1 MPFMFSRALKYGF
14 LVFLLTAPTVMA
26 QEKLEVI
33 PLKNRRVEDVIPIIR
48 PLLGRNEKVSGMRDQ
63 LIVRAS
69 PIKLREIKTLL
80 EKIDAQL
87 TNLRITVKQGF
98 RSQLNKM
105 EQEIEAAIPIGE
117 AGRVIINPGDK
128 GGLII
133 GGKAE
138 KGSIR
143 GRFLQRKA
151 SLDEMNTQVV
161 TTLEGNAATIYFTR
175 RIPLK
180 ETRSFSTGNKVTQLE
195 SIRFRDVRSGF
206 MVLPQIRGDQ
216 VILEISPQQSRITN
230 GEIETVGLNTIVR
243 GRIGEW
249 IELGGLNQNRN
260 EQSSGIASRNTSGQV
275 EKRSVFI
282 KVEKQ

>member
-1 MPFMFSRALKYGF
+1 LRDDKKRHSYELLLKRK
-14 LVFLLTAPTVMA
+14 
-26 QEKLEVI
+26 QEKKMRFMSSELVCQRQQTH
-33 PLKNRRVEDVIPIIR
+33 KCFYSARMTVDHDFNRF
-48 PLLGRNEKVSGMRDQ
+48 M
-63 LIVRAS
+63 
-69 PIKLREIKTLL
+69 
-80 EKIDAQL
+80 
-87 TNLRITVKQGF
+87 
-98 RSQLNKM
+98 
-105 EQEIEAAIPIGE
+105 
-117 AGRVIINPGDK
+117 
-128 GGLII
+128 
-133 GGKAE
+133 
-138 KGSIR
+138 
-143 GRFLQRKA
+143 
-151 SLDEMNTQVV
+151 DEMNTQVV